1 MLQNKLSLP
10 VSSYCQLINESII
23 GPHTINKRERLEVRL
38 EKEASRILSKY
49 KILKGQHRS
58 LHKAKTVNIL
68 LFQGE
73 ISEPEDA
80 PARLKIAGECRK
92 YIAIALGVA
101 KGWPGGHMP
110 PISLVFP
117 TKCINI

>member
-1 MLQNKLSLP
+1 MCRAFAEKNPVKSLQIGYSVFFQWEEKRILQNKLSLP

-23 GPHTINKRERLEVRL
+23 GPHTINKHERLEVRL

-49 KILKGQHRS
+49 ETLKGQHRS

-68 LFQGE
+68 LFQGK

-80 PARLKIAGECRK
+80 PARLK
-92 YIAIALGVA
+92 
-101 KGWPGGHMP
+101 
-110 PISLVFP
+110 LVSAEN
-117 TKCINI
+117 T